1 MERASGGGVVRVF
14 DRVFSRRVA
23 RRGERRERRERRARV
38 ARAENSKRE
47 AALAMFQDFV
57 DGVLSFEDAVDAP
70 GVEISSE
77 RLVNA
82 LGLLAAALDFHGKL
96 SAAIETLEEAS

>member
-1 MERASGGGVVRVF
+1 
-14 DRVFSRRVA
+14 
-23 RRGERRERRERRARV
+23 
-38 ARAENSKRE
+38 
-47 AALAMFQDFV
+47 MFQDFV

>member
-1 MERASGGGVVRVF
+1 M
-14 DRVFSRRVA
+14 
-23 RRGERRERRERRARV
+23 
-38 ARAENSKRE
+38 
-47 AALAMFQDFV
+47 AMFQDFV